1 MASTRPPSIEAP
13 EFMSPEQLDGQGAT
27 PESDV
32 YALGLCVAF
41 AAGASIEGGRVD
53 AIPRV
58 FGAVLERCLRPD
70 PAGRWRDGA
79 ALERALS
86 ARIRRRRMVAAVA
99 SAAALAGGA
108 ALTIQG
114 SSAARPR
121 AVVLAPLTFEGAGD
135 RLELARGAS

>member
-70 PAGRWRDGA
+70 PAGRWRNGA
-79 ALERALS
+79 ALERALR
-86 ARIRRRRMVAAVA
+86 ARTRRKRIAAAVA
-99 SAAALAGGA
+99 AAIVLAGGA
-108 ALTIQG
+108 ALSIPASTQPRPP
-114 SSAARPR
+114 AARLR
-121 AVVLAPLTFEGAGD
+121 
-135 RLELARGAS
+135 